1 VRHARQGALCDSDRS
16 PMDAA
21 LDRLVALV
29 RRDLGAEDVR
39 VVASVPPSAPNV
51 LVARLS
57 DGRHLV
63 ASFSEVPADHDAL
76 ARRLDMLAST
86 FAGALDEADHGHHS
100 RHSLHSSLHEELRAL
115 AQRAQ
120 AVDAFVIDAQSPV
133 TWGSALL
140 RPRTGPAKHVLAEV
154 SQHKLIDFPEWPDEA
169 SDVSLYDTKSEDR
182 GSGPSLEG
190 SRDEAELLV
199 LSEKTAARVREL
211 AIEAEVQKGKHL
223 RHVEA
228 SATTGHFAVSFS
240 GIYVLVLTYTGAFDE
255 LRAERASHEALPRIE
270 PLVLALPPL
279 DPEPQPMGG
288 VVAFRRGPRR

>member
-1 VRHARQGALCDSDRS
+1 
-16 PMDAA
+16 MDAA

-51 LVARLS
+51 LVARLA

-86 FAGALDEADHGHHS
+86 FAGALDDAEPGHA

-120 AVDAFVIDAQSPV
+120 AVDAFIIDAQSPV
-133 TWGSALL
+133 TWGSALR
-140 RPRTGPAKHVLAEV
+140 RPRIESAKHVLAEV
-154 SQHKLIDFPEWPDEA
+154 SQHKLIDVPEWTDEP
-169 SDVSLYDTKSEDR
+169 SDVSLYDTTSEDR
-182 GSGPSLEG
+182 GSGPSLES
-190 SRDEAELLV
+190 SRDEADLLV

-228 SATTGHFAVSFS
+228 SATTGHYAVSFS
-240 GIYVLVLTYTGAFDE
+240 GIYLLVLTYTGEFDE